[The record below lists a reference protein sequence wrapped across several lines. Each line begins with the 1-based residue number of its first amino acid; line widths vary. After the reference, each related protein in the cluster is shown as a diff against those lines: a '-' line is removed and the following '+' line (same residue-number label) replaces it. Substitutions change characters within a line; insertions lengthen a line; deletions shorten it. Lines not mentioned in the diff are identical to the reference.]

1 MIWFAAGVLLLT
13 LGLASQ
19 VVIGSR
25 RLGRLADQ
33 VPRPPD
39 GAPRVSVVVAARDEA
54 RGIEAAL
61 RSMLAQDYPDL
72 EVVVVDDRSTDD
84 TPAILARLAAEE
96 PRLRVLRV
104 DSLPDDWLGKNHA
117 LMLGAERATGEWL
130 LFTDADVHFQPTALR
145 QAVGYAER
153 QGIDH
158 LAVAPDLELPG
169 ILLRAFGVHFLA
181 SFLAFARPWRARDP
195 RSWFHIGVGAFN
207 LVRREA
213 YRAVGG
219 HRRIALRPDDDMKLG
234 KILKQAGFRQDALW
248 GRGAVRVTWYHSLRE
263 LVRGLEKNA
272 FAAIEYSVPVSLVG
286 GLAQLAG
293 GVAPPV
299 LLALS
304 LLPPAQ
310 PAAAALLLAQ
320 ILVSLGLTAWG
331 ARRVGESPALALLYP
346 AAILLFVFVLWR
358 TMVLNLTQGGIRW
371 RDTFYPLTRLKANR
385 V

>member
-19 VVIGSR
+19 VAIGSR

-39 GAPRVSVVVAARDEA
+39 GAPRVSLVVAARDEA
-54 RGIEAAL
+54 RGIEPAV

-84 TPAILARLAAEE
+84 TPAILARLAGTE
-96 PRLRVLRV
+96 PRLRVHRV

-130 LFTDADVHFQPTALR
+130 LFTDADVQLRPEALR
-145 QAVGYAER
+145 RAIGYAER
-153 QGIDH
+153 HHVDH

-169 ILLRAFGVHFLA
+169 ILLKAFGVHFLA
-181 SFLAFARPWRARDP
+181 SFLAFARPWQARNP
-195 RSWFHIGVGAFN
+195 RSWFHVGVGAFN
-207 LVRREA
+207 LVRRDA

-248 GRGAVRVTWYHSLRE
+248 GRGVARVTWYHSLGE

-272 FAAIEYSVPVSLVG
+272 FAAIEYSVPLSLVG

-299 LLALS
+299 LLVLS

-320 ILVSLGLTAWG
+320 ILVSLGLMAWG
-331 ARRVGESPALALLYP
+331 ARRVGESWALALLYP